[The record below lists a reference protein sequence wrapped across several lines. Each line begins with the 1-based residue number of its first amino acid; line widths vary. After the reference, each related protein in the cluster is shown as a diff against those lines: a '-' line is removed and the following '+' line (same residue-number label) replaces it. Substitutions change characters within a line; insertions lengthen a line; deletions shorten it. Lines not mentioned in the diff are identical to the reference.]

1 MAYITNIETG
11 VAGQTIKASAYDI
24 TSGEWLN
31 MNTSSWTSSTVSYAD
46 KTLGNE
52 LNENL
57 DANQTGTYSGD
68 INFPTGG
75 SGTREAV
82 MIFYHDD
89 AAPTAPPIGSE
100 RVRVDNASGTVYP
113 TIADQVSSNL
123 LSVIGTPA
131 SGTIASNIEAIDT
144 VVDAIKAKT
153 DNLPAD
159 PADAS
164 DIAAAFSTVNSTL
177 TTIGNY
183 IDTEVSA
190 IKTVTDALTAA
201 AAAKLATSAGQMITF
216 TVDNSVLTP
225 TTTQFECDDI
235 TEATADHYKDR
246 VVIFTS
252 GALAGQ
258 AKAITAYA
266 KVGSNGRFTV
276 GTLTEA
282 PANNDTGIII

>member
-1 MAYITNIETG
+1 MGTIWIRFSGMPTGLTLAATLHDKYTDEYYDAVAEDWGGTLGGADNKIALTALGGAYAGFYEGTATLPTDTATRKVTITCHNTAASDAPLGDYVMCIVRGEEVHEATLTSFIGNPADGTVFDKLAGIETK
-11 VAGQTIKASAYDI
+11 VD
-24 TSGEWLN
+24 
-31 MNTSSWTSSTVSYAD
+31 TV
-46 KTLGNE
+46 
-52 LNENL
+52 
-57 DANQTGTYSGD
+57 
-68 INFPTGG
+68 
-75 SGTREAV
+75 
-82 MIFYHDD
+82 
-89 AAPTAPPIGSE
+89 
-100 RVRVDNASGTVYP
+100 
-113 TIADQVSSNL
+113 
-123 LSVIGTPA
+123 
-131 SGTIASNIEAIDT
+131 DT

-153 DNLPAD
+153 DNLPSD

-201 AAAKLATSAGQMITF
+201 AAAKLATSAGQMIPF
-216 TVDNSVLTP
+216 TVDSTLFTP
-225 TTTQFECDDI
+225 TATQFECDDI
-235 TEATADHYKDR
+235 TEATENHYKDR

-276 GTLTEA
+276 GALTEA
-282 PANNDTGIII
+282 PGNNNTGIII